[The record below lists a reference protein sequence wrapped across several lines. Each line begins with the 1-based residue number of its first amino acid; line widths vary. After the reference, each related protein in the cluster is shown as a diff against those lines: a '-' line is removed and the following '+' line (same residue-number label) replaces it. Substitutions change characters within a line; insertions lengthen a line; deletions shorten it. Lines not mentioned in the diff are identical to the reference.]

1 MREAVKAAGLTCI
14 VDTFQTKIGCDDE
27 PYYDRDEQYYGS
39 GPWKRRYKRRILRA
53 GITWRVGKSVA
64 EGCMDWAPTASWMDV
79 AQDREM
85 WKRATDALLTNE
97 RYWREVA

>member
-1 MREAVKAAGLTCI
+1 VHCGSIHEH
-14 VDTFQTKIGCDDE
+14 
-27 PYYDRDEQYYGS
+27 YYGS

-53 GITWRVGKSVA
+53 GITWRAGKSVA
-64 EGCMDWAPTASWMDV
+64 KGTEGCMDWAPTASWMDV

-85 WKRATDALLTNE
+85 WKRANDALLTNE